1 MGSERSM
8 EIVTIYTT
16 RWCPDCRRAKSF
28 LKERG
33 VEFRE
38 VNIEGDPAAEEIVIK
53 ANQGKRKVPTLEF
66 GGRYFACSPFD
77 AEQLAE
83 DLNIPLNS

>member
-1 MGSERSM
+1 M

-16 RWCPDCRRAKSF
+16 RSCPDCWRAKSF

-38 VNIEGDPAAEEIVIK
+38 VNIEEDPAAEEIVIK
-53 ANQGKRKVPTLEF
+53 ANQGRRRVPTLEV

-77 AEQLAE
+77 PEQLAE

>member
-1 MGSERSM
+1 M
-8 EIVTIYTT
+8 ETLTMYTT
-16 RWCPDCRRAKSF
+16 PWCPDCRRAKSF

-38 VNIEGDPAAEEIVIK
+38 VNIEEDPSAEDIVIE
-53 ANQGKRKVPTLEF
+53 ANHGKRKIPTLEI

-83 DLNIPLNS
+83 DLNIPLNP

>member
-1 MGSERSM
+1 MDAITM
-8 EIVTIYTT
+8 YTT
-16 RWCPDCRRAKSF
+16 AWCPDCRRAKIF

-33 VEFRE
+33 VEYRE
-38 VNIEGDPAAEEIVIK
+38 VNIEEVESAEEIVIK
-53 ANQGKRKVPTLEF
+53 ANNGRQVVPTFEV

-83 DLNIPLNS
+83 ELNIPLNP